1 MATYVILL
9 CITEDV
15 IYVMYKNAKVFAVE
29 KRSLIQVD
37 PSYQGKTYD

>member
-1 MATYVILL
+1 MATY
-9 CITEDV
+9 E
-15 IYVMYKNAKVFAVE
+15 IYIIANVKLSNVKSKNTLGAQ